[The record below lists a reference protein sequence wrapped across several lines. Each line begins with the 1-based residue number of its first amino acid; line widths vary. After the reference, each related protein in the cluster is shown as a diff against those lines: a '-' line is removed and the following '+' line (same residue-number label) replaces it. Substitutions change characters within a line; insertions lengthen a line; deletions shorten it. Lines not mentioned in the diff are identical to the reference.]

1 MQKEI
6 FFAPGELPFSIRD
19 ARGNLHSSFLH
30 CHDCLEINYVLSGSG
45 INYIDGRKYEIA
57 PGSVFLI
64 NNYEHHFAGTQTDLR
79 MKVILFDPGFVWDY
93 TPESY
98 CCIES
103 FYNKTRPDGNLIRL
117 NPEQD
122 AQVRAIIARMEQEYT
137 EQKPG
142 ALLFLKSA
150 LLELL
155 ALFYRI
161 LGSDSNDGIREYQ
174 AFQRLRPVMEYIRQ
188 NPGASLS
195 LAELAELACMSRTY
209 FCSYFRKTMAMNV
222 SAYIEQVRVRHAQQ
236 LLTGTDLTVT
246 EVCMECGYS
255 SLSAFNAA
263 FRKLCDMTPG
273 KFRSSHRAAKP

>member
-1 MQKEI
+1 M
-6 FFAPGELPFSIRD
+6 
-19 ARGNLHSSFLH
+19 NSSFLH

-122 AQVRAIIARMEQEYT
+122 AQVRAIISRMEQEYT
-137 EQKPG
+137 EQRPG
-142 ALLFLKSA
+142 SLLFLKAA

-155 ALFYRI
+155 AMFYRI
-161 LGSDSNDGIREYQ
+161 LGSDSEAGIRDYQ
-174 AFQRLRPVMEYIRQ
+174 AFQRLRPVMEHIRQ
-188 NPGASLS
+188 NPGGSLS
-195 LAELAELACMSRTY
+195 LAELADLACMSRTY

-222 SAYIEQVRVRHAQQ
+222 SAYIEQVRMRRAQQ
-236 LLTGTDLTVT
+236 LLIGTDLTVT
-246 EVCMECGYS
+246 EIGMECGYS
-255 SLSAFNAA
+255 SLSAFNTA

-273 KFRSSHRAAKP
+273 KFRSSHRAVKP